1 MRLSSE
7 MPRGYALFDLDHTIL
22 PFDTQALFCNYVLQQ
37 EGWRRIYLA
46 WFLLSLPLVALKIFN
61 LRMMKRVFASY
72 LFGMKKETLD
82 RYVKEFLESDFDKAL
97 YPEVVAEVE
106 RHREEGRTLIL
117 NSASPDFY
125 LAGISEKLGFDHH
138 IGTEMTGED
147 TMPMLPKIL
156 GPNNKCDAKIVAMRE
171 RALISGEAGMLANT
185 WAYSDSLAD
194 IPLLSIAENGVM
206 IHPSNRLAKEG
217 LKQGWRTMTPK
228 RPYKGKWG
236 CRWASAIQAMGFYR
250 LK

>member
-138 IGTEMTGED
+138 IGTEMTVED